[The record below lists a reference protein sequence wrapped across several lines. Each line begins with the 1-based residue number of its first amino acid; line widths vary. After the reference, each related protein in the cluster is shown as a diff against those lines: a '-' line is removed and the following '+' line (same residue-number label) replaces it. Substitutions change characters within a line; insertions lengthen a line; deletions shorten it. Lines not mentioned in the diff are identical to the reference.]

1 MELIMGESNN
11 SFRLNLEETVP
22 TYTIGAA
29 FTLSVV
35 MGIIVVS
42 GVLLKPYEAREV
54 VASLHERVMMEKENR
69 ELRRIKYTVHKTAF
83 SKAEHSDFLE
93 SNVVPEPY
101 YSTIIP
107 EATVDT
113 LTAKLSSEKT
123 DRAQD
128 FDRSVKSDEYW
139 NNLQAS
145 ITGLEPMLPGS
156 IPVVLPA
163 VVVGSAD

>member
-1 MELIMGESNN
+1 MGESNN

-35 MGIIVVS
+35 MGLIVVS

-54 VASLHERVMMEKENR
+54 VESLHERVMMEKENR

-93 SNVVPEPY
+93 SNVVSEPY
-101 YSTIIP
+101 YSTILP
-107 EATVDT
+107 EATVT
-113 LTAKLSSEKT
+113 QPVVSEKT
-123 DRAQD
+123 DRAQS

-145 ITGLEPMLPGS
+145 IVGIEPVLPGS
-156 IPVVLPA
+156 IPVVLPP